1 MPSQVSGV
9 YAYAT
14 RKVSNW
20 VPDAL
25 YAIGRDALRELEAA
39 LEADRASLPK
49 RLPGTERQQGGDVDA
64 IRNEVT
70 VADSNDTL
78 TSLTEGK
85 GLEAGRDGISSRNP
99 VQGTDSTIRRCP
111 LCGSMR
117 RSDEDLEAHMR
128 SVHGSGSRSGSGR
141 ASGQQRSSSWASPG
155 LSGVLKGG
163 DLRSAQISAPVNG
176 PDRALGRIL
185 SYCSS
190 SGRTF
195 VPPPG
200 HQLSLRYVLRCE
212 GVDFRIAQN
221 AKEDSGLAL
230 GAGMVKLAGQL
241 SQQQQEVGNVEEDG
255 AGTGEERA
263 RRQSYRVNGH
273 QSSEGGKV
281 PRTRGEVPGSL
292 GVGQTV
298 AMVVS
303 DDVRLLPQ
311 LRALKAA
318 GFAIIL
324 VSSDKALLQQ
334 AKIGAGLSEG
344 TLTQKVSVTKARSAN
359 GERKSG
365 TGIGAAADL
374 ILDWEAIREGMYQ
387 T

>member
-1 MPSQVSGV
+1 M

-25 YAIGRDALRELEAA
+25 FAIGRDALRELEAA
-39 LEADRASLPK
+39 LEADRALLSK
-49 RLPGTERQQGGDVDA
+49 RSSRTEMPQGGDVDA
-64 IRNEVT
+64 SRSAGT
-70 VADSNDTL
+70 VANSKDTL
-78 TSLTEGK
+78 SLLIAGK
-85 GLEAGRDGISSRNP
+85 GLEAGRDGISSGPP
-99 VQGTDSTIRRCP
+99 VQGSSGSTIRRCP
-111 LCGSMR
+111 MCGSMR
-117 RSDEDLEAHMR
+117 RSDADLEAHMK
-128 SVHGSGSRSGSGR
+128 SVHGSGSGSESGGAGGR
-141 ASGQQRSSSWASPG
+141 QRPSLRNSPPG
-155 LSGVLKGG
+155 SSGVLKGG

-185 SYCSS
+185 SYCTS

-255 AGTGEERA
+255 TGAGEERA
-263 RRQSYRVNGH
+263 RRQSNRVNGQ
-273 QSSEGGKV
+273 QSSEGDKV
-281 PRTRGEVPGSL
+281 PKAKGEVPGSL
-292 GVGQTV
+292 GAGQTV

-311 LRALKAA
+311 LRALKAS
-318 GFAIIL
+318 GFAIII
-324 VSSDKALLQQ
+324 VSSDKALLK
-334 AKIGAGLSEG
+334 AKIEVGLSEG
-344 TLTQKVSVTKARSAN
+344 PLPQKVSDTKAQSMN
-359 GERKSG
+359 GAGKRG
-365 TGIGAAADL
+365 TGIGAVADL